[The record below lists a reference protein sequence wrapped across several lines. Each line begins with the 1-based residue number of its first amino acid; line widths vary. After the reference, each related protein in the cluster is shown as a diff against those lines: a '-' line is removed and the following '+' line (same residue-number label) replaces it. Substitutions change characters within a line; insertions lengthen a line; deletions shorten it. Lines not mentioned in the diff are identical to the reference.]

1 MAGPYLDTLFRPR
14 SVAVFGASERPD
26 SVGFRLFSN
35 LLEGG
40 FRNPVHPINP
50 RHEKILGQRCYK
62 SLSEVDGAVDLALIA
77 TPAPTVPG
85 ILRECGEQN
94 VRAAIVF
101 SAGFGDGDDQGR
113 RLSQSLLTEAGN
125 QGIRLLGPNCLG
137 LMRPSLN
144 LNATFSNNV
153 ALPGGLALVSQS
165 GALCT
170 AIVDWASAHRIGF
183 SVVASIGSAYDLD
196 FGDILDYLALD
207 QETRSI
213 LLYVEG
219 IRDARR
225 FMSGLRAAARLKP
238 VIVIKAGRYAEGS
251 RAAVSHTGALVGADD
266 VFDAALKR
274 AGVVRAKTIEQLF
287 AAAQLLASAHP
298 VQGDRLAIVT
308 NAGGPG
314 VMATDAAVER
324 GLRLAE
330 LSEATLQ
337 RLDQVLPAFWS
348 HGNPVDIIGDA
359 TPERYAAAVEVCLA
373 DPGTDGLLVM
383 LTPQAM
389 TDPTGAAKRTI
400 EAIGDSKKP
409 VLACWLGE
417 TQVKEGRA
425 LFTDHGIP
433 SFPNPESA
441 TQAFGFLAEHHRNQQ
456 MLLQVPG
463 PLAELEPPD
472 IPGAHLIMEG
482 ALGDKRSLLSPL
494 ETRAILGA
502 FRIPM
507 LPALPAHSPN
517 EALAAAECLGFPVA
531 LKVLSPDITHKSDV
545 DGVMLNVTHAES
557 VRQAYNELL
566 ARVGRRKPD
575 ARIEGVSVEKM
586 YTGRHGR
593 ELLVGVI
600 DDPVFGPVIG
610 FGAGGTAVEISRDR
624 AIGLPPVN
632 AHIARTLIGQT
643 RISAALGAFRNLPPI
658 HMEALVQT
666 LQRVSEMV
674 CELPQIREMD
684 INPLMADET
693 GVYALDARIVVRHP
707 PAGRRRYD
715 HMAIHP
721 YPAQW
726 VSRFQL
732 NDGTTVTTR
741 PIRPEDAAMVQA
753 FVRGLSEEAKYF
765 RFMQSVQELSPEML
779 VRLTQLDY
787 HRELALIAT
796 VETDQGETEVAVA
809 RFFSNPGGA
818 TAEFAIVVADAWQ
831 RRGIGSRLMAMLSDA
846 AREKGIQKLQGEVLA
861 DNGKMLHFVET
872 LGFSA
877 TPSAEDASIVQVFRN
892 L

>member
-1 MAGPYLDTLFRPR
+1 MAGPYLDALFRPR
-14 SVAVFGASERPD
+14 AVAVFGASERPD
-26 SVGFRLFSN
+26 SVGFRIFGN

-40 FRNPVHPINP
+40 FRGPVHPVNP
-50 RHEKILGQRCYK
+50 KHERVLGQRCYK

-77 TPAPTVPG
+77 TPAPTVPA

-94 VRAAIVF
+94 IRAAIVF
-101 SAGFGDGDDQGR
+101 SAGFGDGDSQGR
-113 RLSQSLLTEAGN
+113 HLSQALLAEARN

-137 LMRPSLN
+137 LMRPSLH

-153 ALPGGLALVSQS
+153 ALAGGLALVSQS

-170 AIVDWASAHRIGF
+170 AIADWASAHRIGF

-207 QETRSI
+207 PETRSI

-287 AAAQLLASAHP
+287 AAARLLAGAHP
-298 VQGDRLAIVT
+298 VQGERLAIVT

-324 GLRLAE
+324 RLRLAE
-330 LSEATLQ
+330 LSESTLQ
-337 RLDQVLPAFWS
+337 RLDQALPAFWS
-348 HGNPVDIIGDA
+348 HGNPVDILGDA
-359 TPERYAAAVEVCLA
+359 TPDRYASAVETCLG
-373 DPGTDGLLVM
+373 DPDVDGLLVM

-389 TDPTGAAKRTI
+389 TDPTGAAQRTLA
-400 EAIGDSKKP
+400 AIGDSKKP

-417 TQVKEGRA
+417 TQVREGRA

-441 TQAFGFLAEHHRNQQ
+441 TEAFGFLAEHHRNQQ

-472 IPGAHLIMEG
+472 VAGAHLIVEG

-545 DGVMLNVTHAES
+545 EGVMLNVTHAES

-566 ARVGRRKPD
+566 ARVGRHKPD

-586 YTGRHGR
+586 YAGRYGR

-658 HMEALVQT
+658 RMEALVQT

-684 INPLMADET
+684 INPLMADEA
-693 GVYALDARIVVRHP
+693 GVYALDARILVRHP
-707 PAGRRRYD
+707 PPGRRRYD

-732 NDGTTVTTR
+732 NDGTPVTIR
-741 PIRPEDAAMVQA
+741 PIRPEDAAMEQE

-765 RFMQSVQELSPEML
+765 RFMQSVQELSPDML
-779 VRLTQLDY
+779 VRLTLLDY
-787 HRELALIAT
+787 HRELALVAT
-796 VETDQGETEVAVA
+796 VESEGRETEVAVA
-809 RFFSNPGGA
+809 RFFSNPGGE

-831 RRGIGSRLMAMLSDA
+831 RRGIGARLMAMLADA

-861 DNGKMLHFVET
+861 GNGKMLRFMEA

-877 TPSAEDASIVQVFRN
+877 APAAEDASIVQVFRT

>member
-1 MAGPYLDTLFRPR
+1 MAGQYLDSLIQPR
-14 SVAVFGASERPD
+14 ALAVFGASERRE
-26 SVGFRLFSN
+26 SVGFRIFQN

-40 FRNPVHPINP
+40 FAGPAYPINP
-50 RHEKILGQRCYK
+50 KHDEILGRRCYRN
-62 SLSEVDGAVDLALIA
+62 LGEVEGTVDLALIA
-77 TPAPTVPG
+77 TPASTIPS
-85 ILRECGEQN
+85 ILRDCGEQN

-101 SAGFGDGDDQGR
+101 SAGFGAADSQGHS
-113 RLSQSLLTEAGN
+113 LSRSLMAEARN
-125 QGIRLLGPNCLG
+125 HGIRLLGPNCLG

-183 SVVASIGSAYDLD
+183 SLVASIGAAYDID
-196 FGDILDYLALD
+196 FGDVLDYLALD
-207 QETRSI
+207 HETRSI
-213 LLYVEG
+213 LVYVEG
-219 IRDARR
+219 VRDARR

-287 AAAQLLASAHP
+287 AAAQLLASAHH
-298 VQGDRLAIVT
+298 VHGERLAIVT

-324 GLRLAE
+324 RLRLAE
-330 LSEATLQ
+330 LSDATLQ
-337 RLDQVLPAFWS
+337 RLSAALPACWS
-348 HGNPVDIIGDA
+348 HGNPIDILGDA
-359 TPERYAAAVEVCLA
+359 TPDRYAAAVEACLG
-373 DPGTDGLLVM
+373 DPGVDGLLVM

-389 TDPTGAAKRTI
+389 TDPTAAAQQTVA
-400 EAIGDSKKP
+400 AIGDSKKP

-417 TQVKEGRA
+417 TQVCNGRSF
-425 LFTDHGIP
+425 FTERGIP

-441 TQAFGFLAEHHRNQQ
+441 TEAFSFLAEYHRNQQ

-463 PLAELEPPD
+463 PLTELAPPD
-472 IPGAHLIMEG
+472 VAGARLIVEG
-482 ALGDKRSLLSPL
+482 ALGDKRSLLTPL

-502 FRIPM
+502 FHIPM
-507 LPALPAHSPN
+507 LPALAAHSPN
-517 EALAAAECLGFPVA
+517 EALAAAEYLGFPVA
-531 LKVLSPDITHKSDV
+531 LKILSSGITHKSDV

-566 ARVGRRKPD
+566 ARVARRKPD

-586 YTGRHGR
+586 YAGRHGR

-610 FGAGGTAVEISRDR
+610 FGTGGTAVEISRDR
-624 AIGLPPVN
+624 AIGLPPIN

-643 RISAALGAFRNLPPI
+643 RISAALGEFRNLPPI
-658 HMEALVQT
+658 RMEALIQT

-674 CELPQIREMD
+674 CELPQIRELD
-684 INPLMADET
+684 INPLVADEN
-693 GVYALDARIVVRHP
+693 GVYALDARILVRHP
-707 PAGRRRYD
+707 PPGRKRYD

-721 YPAQW
+721 YPEQW
-726 VSRFQL
+726 VSRLQL
-732 NDGTTVTTR
+732 GDGTRITIR
-741 PIRPEDAAMVQA
+741 PIRPEDAEMEQE
-753 FVRGLSEEAKYF
+753 FVRALSHEAKYF
-765 RFMQSVQELSPEML
+765 RFMQSVQELSPDML

-796 VETDQGETEVAVA
+796 VEQDGRETEVAVA
-809 RFFSNPGGA
+809 RFFSNPGGES
-818 TAEFAIVVADAWQ
+818 AEFAIVVADGWQ
-831 RRGIGSRLMAMLSDA
+831 RRGIGARLMATLADA
-846 AREKGIQKLQGEVLA
+846 AREKGIQRLQGEVLA
-861 DNGKMLHFVET
+861 GNGKMLQFMEA
-872 LGFSA
+872 LGFAA
-877 TPSAEDASIVQVFRN
+877 TPAAGDASIVQVFR
-892 L
+892 LL